1 MFKCEFSIYIKFKLR
16 RKALIYYLDTNFI
29 ERPILNVNPLQNITI
44 IAYYYLLML
53 NTLSFKMKNIK
64 SLKKKIGAKK
74 VVEQENV
81 IYALKARNIFDDSI
95 KKILQKNIR

>member
-53 NTLSFKMKNIK
+53 NTLSFKMKNK

-74 VVEQENV
+74 VVEKENV